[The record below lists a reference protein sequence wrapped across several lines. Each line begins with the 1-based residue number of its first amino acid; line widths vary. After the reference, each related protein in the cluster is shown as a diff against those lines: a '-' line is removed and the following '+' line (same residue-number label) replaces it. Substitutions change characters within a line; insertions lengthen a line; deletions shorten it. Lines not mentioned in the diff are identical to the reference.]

1 MFVRL
6 TRAMRLWSAGF
17 LAVLYLICVLAP
29 SAAFA
34 FGDGSR
40 AAHCLTDTNVA
51 AHVHKKAAHVHKKS
65 DAHSHSHDH
74 GTAAGHQPS
83 ESGDDG
89 VAANQPCCGLFCVS
103 SLPITLIG
111 VSDPEPPIAQPISLI
126 AQGVQGN
133 KPGCLY
139 RPPISLS

>member
-6 TRAMRLWSAGF
+6 TRVMRLRSAVF
-17 LAVLYLICVLAP
+17 LAVLYLICVLGP

-34 FGDGSR
+34 FGNGSR

-51 AHVHKKAAHVHKKS
+51 AHVHKKGDS
-65 DAHSHSHDH
+65 NSHSHDH
-74 GTAAGHQPS
+74 GTAADHQPS
-83 ESGDDG
+83 ERGDDG
-89 VAANQPCCGLFCVS
+89 VAADQPCCALFCVS

-111 VSDPEPPIAQPISLI
+111 VSDPELPTAQPISLI

-133 KPGCLY
+133 KPGCLD

>member
-1 MFVRL
+1 MFIRL
-6 TRAMRLWSAGF
+6 TRAMRLGSAGF
-17 LAVLYLICVLAP
+17 LAMLYLICVLVP

-34 FGDGSR
+34 FGDGAR
-40 AAHCLTDTNVA
+40 AAHCFTDTNVA
-51 AHVHKKAAHVHKKS
+51 AHVHKKS
-65 DAHSHSHDH
+65 DAHLQSHDH
-74 GTAAGHQPS
+74 GMAADHQQH

-89 VAANQPCCGLFCVS
+89 VAANQQCCGLFCVS
-103 SLPITLIG
+103 SLPITLSG
-111 VSDPEPPIAQPISLI
+111 VSDPEPPTAQPIFLI

>member
-1 MFVRL
+1 
-6 TRAMRLWSAGF
+6 MRLRSAGV
-17 LAVLYLICVLAP
+17 LAVLYLLCVLAP

-51 AHVHKKAAHVHKKS
+51 AHVHKKS

-74 GTAAGHQPS
+74 GMAGDHQPS
-83 ESGDDG
+83 QSGEDG
-89 VAANQPCCGLFCVS
+89 IAAEQQCCGLFCVS

-111 VSDPEPPIAQPISLI
+111 VNDPELPTAEPISLI